1 MNNKEDPF
9 DRVLS
14 YFEPISKEMS
24 MEPRLEP
31 PPSYW
36 EEREI
41 EEIDE
46 KEISYYLAP
55 LSEGDIQKA
64 LNQWERD
71 KERNYSR

>member
-31 PPSYW
+31 TSSYW

-41 EEIDE
+41 EEIEE
-46 KEISYYLAP
+46 KEISDYLAP
-55 LSEGDIQKA
+55 LFEGDIQKA
-64 LNQWERD
+64 LNQWERY